1 MIEEW
6 QAKKLY
12 INKKQLENALGISL
26 DELPT
31 KSFSYSEPLAD
42 YLIPYSSME
51 YFDIEDCIALLVGE
65 KPEQFRMVRTRAKYD
80 FYGIKEAIK
89 QSIESGQ
96 LGNSEIIQDY
106 CDDFNGTEFY
116 HYKIE
121 HKAIEKWAK
130 HHGYKWELPPYC
142 PMDKVKSEQNI
153 SDEIEKLT
161 AIIERLKAENQRQ
174 AEIIEQL
181 KTENLSEPNKTSKIV
196 DCDKFSI
203 YGHTSENLEHLFKF
217 AKRISEQCDI
227 VDLHS
232 YPEKKHYQE
241 YFEKYLTKNNSLAE
255 AFYKILTPEKVKAKG
270 NPPKGIDTFQ
280 GFI

>member
-1 MIEEW
+1 MIEKT

-12 INKKQLENALGISL
+12 INKQQLENALGISL

-51 YFDIEDCIALLVGE
+51 FFDIEDCIALLVGE
-65 KPEQFRMVRTRAKYD
+65 KPEQFRMGRIGNKYD
-80 FYGIKEAIK
+80 FYVIKEAIK
-89 QSIESGQ
+89 QAIQSGQ
-96 LGNSEIIQDY
+96 LGSSKIIQDY

-116 HYKIE
+116 QYKIE

-130 HHGYKWELPPYC
+130 HHGYKWELPPYS
-142 PMDKVKSEQNI
+142 PMSEIQSDQNI
-153 SDEIEKLT
+153 SNEIEKLT
-161 AIIERLKAENQRQ
+161 TIIEQLKAENQRQ
-174 AEIIEQL
+174 TEIIEQL
-181 KTENLSEPNKTSKIV
+181 KTENLSESKEASKIV
-196 DCDKFSI
+196 DCDEFSI
-203 YGHTSENLEHLFKF
+203 YGHKSENLEYLFKF

-227 VDLHS
+227 GDLHS

-241 YFEKYLTKNNSLAE
+241 YFKKYLTKNNSLAE

-270 NPPKGIDTFQ
+270 NQPKGIDTFQ